1 MHLRRRGCFAGLM
14 LLAMGAPLAIADEAA
29 SPAAAKAP
37 APVAKPKLKTKPR
50 PAAPIDGMS
59 MQAIRFSDPSAPLS
73 GAAKPPPAA
82 RDLAAEPKGGA
93 ALDLKWHAESHVNNA
108 YWEPWV
114 PNGQGEGVEAGL
126 KVGF

>member
-1 MHLRRRGCFAGLM
+1 MV
-14 LLAMGAPLAIADEAA
+14 LAMGAPLAIADEAA
-29 SPAAAKAP
+29 SSMAVKAP
-37 APVAKPKLKTKPR
+37 APVAKPKFKTKPR

-73 GAAKPPPAA
+73 GAAKPPPPAA
-82 RDLAAEPKGGA
+82 RDLAAEPEGGA
-93 ALDLKWHAESHVNNA
+93 ALDLKWHAEKHVNNP

-114 PNGQGEGVEAGL
+114 PNGQGEGVKAGL